1 MVKLISEVN
10 LRSSRLHTQNET
22 TTVNSCA
29 AAACCQT
36 KTDEDG
42 RKSCFVSAS
51 STGQTLMSLDSVRAT
66 TSLAVAAVAWSIL
79 S

>member
-1 MVKLISEVN
+1 MIVLLAIN
-10 LRSSRLHTQNET
+10 AQNET

-42 RKSCFVSAS
+42 RKSCFVAAS
-51 STGQTLMSLDSVRAT
+51 SKGQSLMARESVRAT